1 MALIKCKECGT
12 EVSSEAESCPKCA
25 FPIKAATDKES
36 KIDRINKALL
46 NARVLRQYIC
56 VKCGHIGEREEVNPM
71 NGCLFF
77 FLLLILVIP
86 AIIYLIWSNGA
97 KYFVCPKCKNKELIP
112 VNSDN
117 GRKLALAAD
126 PEILENIANKKTL

>member
-1 MALIKCKECGT
+1 MLINRWVKRDT
-12 EVSSEAESCPKCA
+12 
-25 FPIKAATDKES
+25 
-36 KIDRINKALL
+36 L
-46 NARVLRQYIC
+46 NGWQ
-56 VKCGHIGEREEVNPM
+56 
-71 NGCLFF
+71 
-77 FLLLILVIP
+77 LLLFVLCF